1 MMLESFVFIEFE
13 RKLQLYI
20 FQLVFY
26 ILISGL
32 FLSCEKEKITQDIDK
47 DVKTKPTIKV
57 VSKNIV
63 TVSEYLCNA
72 KFDNVLKVNTGT
84 NLNIRFR
91 FEGANELS
99 QYKIDVH
106 NNFDCHSHGKMAAL
120 NPWKVLKIT
129 ELFGKEVEVNETLI
143 VPPDASIG
151 NYHLTIQLLDELGNE
166 FPYLELF

>member
-13 RKLQLYI
+13 RKLQLYL

-72 KFDNVLKVNTGT
+72 KFDNVLKVNT
-84 NLNIRFR
+84 
-91 FEGANELS
+91 
-99 QYKIDVH
+99 
-106 NNFDCHSHGKMAAL
+106 
-120 NPWKVLKIT
+120 
-129 ELFGKEVEVNETLI
+129 
-143 VPPDASIG
+143 
-151 NYHLTIQLLDELGNE
+151 
-166 FPYLELF
+166 